1 MIRSMLPLVFLKT
14 PLTDRL
20 VQVSLGIAF
29 TKDGLYSFSLNKD
42 SKVTALFIP
51 FHIRTGHF

>member
-1 MIRSMLPLVFLKT
+1 MIRNVFPLVFLIT

-29 TKDGLYSFSLNKD
+29 TKDGLYSFPLNKD
-42 SKVTALFIP
+42 SKVTALFIS